1 MFNDPN
7 YIYTYTD
14 FQDNLYTSVGNGFN
28 LALGL
33 EELINLRISY
43 LQNNSLFQSI
53 PPDITDVIHT
63 PSNPS
68 INSSVAI
75 TAKVSNQLLGASTI
89 EVIIGYRNHE
99 SEYFSKGCCSA
110 CSRQG
115 AIQIVF

>member
-1 MFNDPN
+1 MPVSFFKNMLW
-7 YIYTYTD
+7 II
-14 FQDNLYTSVGNGFN
+14 
-28 LALGL
+28 
-33 EELINLRISY
+33 LINLRISY

-75 TAKVSNQLLGASTI
+75 TAKVSNQLLGASAI

-99 SEYFSKGCCSA
+99 SEYFSKISMFDDGNHGDGIA
-110 CSRQG
+110 GDGNYLLER
-115 AIQIVF
+115 